1 MFVVI
6 IICSQK
12 TCYKGIVIVILTF
25 SSKLDMQN
33 YIDQL
38 NEAQRAPV
46 LQKDGPMIVIA
57 GAGSGKTRVLTLRI
71 AYLMH
76 QGVDAFN
83 ILALTFTNK
92 AAREMKVRIAQIVG
106 SSEAK
111 NLWMGT
117 FHSVFAKIL
126 RAEADKLGYPSNFT
140 IYDSQ
145 DSQRLIGQI
154 IKEMQLDKDIYKPKE
169 ILSRISS
176 YKNSLVTVKAY
187 YNNPELQEAD
197 AMSKR
202 PRIGEIYNNYVER
215 CFKSG
220 AMDFDDLLLK
230 TNELLTRF
238 PDVLSK
244 YQNRFKYILVDEYQD
259 TNHSQYLIVRA
270 LSDRFQ
276 NICVVGDDA
285 QSIYAFR
292 GANINNILNFQKD
305 YEGVQ
310 TYRLEQNYRSSR
322 NIVEAA
328 NSVIDNNK
336 VKLEKVVWTAN
347 DFGPKIKV
355 HRSLTDGEEG
365 RFVAS
370 TIFEEKMQNQK
381 NNSDFA
387 ILYRTN
393 AQSRAME
400 DALRKKDIP
409 YRIYGGLSFYQR
421 KEIKDVLSY
430 LRLVINPKD
439 EEALVRVI
447 NYPARGIG
455 NTTLDK
461 LTIAANHYKRSIF
474 EVVEHI
480 DKIDL
485 KITAGTRN
493 KLSDFSNMI
502 KAFQALE
509 ETMDAYQLTEHI
521 VKKTGLVQEM
531 RKDTTPEGITRMENI
546 EELLNGIKDF
556 IEGQRE
562 VDGARGAL
570 SEFMEDV
577 ALATDLDK
585 DTGDDDRVAL
595 MTIHLAKGLEF
606 PTVFCVGMEEDLFPS
621 AMSMN
626 TRSELEEERRLFY
639 VALTRAEHQAYLT
652 YAQSRYRWGK
662 LVDSDPSRFIE
673 EIKDDYLEY
682 LTPIETNYRY
692 KPTINAD
699 IFGDVDKSKL
709 RLKKP
714 VAGTPPAYVTD
725 NEEPKENR
733 NIRKLKPVD
742 ASPTKTTSLTN
753 GNQLLEVGQ
762 VVMHERFG
770 KGVII
775 NLEGVGAD
783 KKAEIRFDVGGI
795 KKLLLRFAKLQVL

>member
-1 MFVVI
+1 M
-6 IICSQK
+6 QK
-12 TCYKGIVIVILTF
+12 
-25 SSKLDMQN
+25 
-33 YIDQL
+33 YISQL
-38 NEAQRAPV
+38 NDAQQAPV
-46 LQKDGPMIVIA
+46 LQKDGPMIIIA
-57 GAGSGKTRVLTLRI
+57 GAGSGKTRVLTIRI
-71 AYLMH
+71 AYLMSL
-76 QGVDAFN
+76 GVDAFN

-92 AAREMKVRIAQIVG
+92 AAKEMKNRIAAIVG
-106 SSEAK
+106 SAEAK

-117 FHSVFAKIL
+117 FHSVFARIL
-126 RAEADKLGYPSNFT
+126 RSEADKLGYPSNFT
-140 IYDSQ
+140 IYDTQ
-145 DSQRLIGQI
+145 DSVRLISAI
-154 IKEMQLDKDIYKPKE
+154 IKEMQLDREVYKPKQV
-169 ILSRISS
+169 LSRISS

-187 YNNPELQEAD
+187 FNNPELQEAD
-197 AMSKR
+197 AMSKK
-202 PRIGEIYNNYVER
+202 PRLGEIYQNYVDR
-215 CFKSG
+215 CFKAG

-230 TNELLTRF
+230 TNELLNRF
-238 PDVLSK
+238 PEVLAK
-244 YQNRFKYILVDEYQD
+244 YQNRFRYILVDEYQD

-305 YEGVQ
+305 YENVQ
-310 TYRLEQNYRSSR
+310 TYRLEQNYRSTK

-328 NSVIDNNK
+328 NSIIDKNK
-336 VKLEKVVWTAN
+336 TKLDKIVWTAN
-347 DFGPKIKV
+347 DFGTKIKV
-355 HRSLTDGEEG
+355 QRSVTDGEEG

-370 TIFEEKMQNQK
+370 TIWDHKMQNQMT
-381 NNSDFA
+381 NGQFA

-400 DALRKKDIP
+400 DALRKRDIP

-421 KEIKDVLSY
+421 KEIKDVLCY

-455 NTTLDK
+455 DTTLEK

-474 EVVEHI
+474 EVMQNI

-485 KITAGTRN
+485 KLNSGTKA
-493 KLSDFSNMI
+493 KLQDFVTMI
-502 KAFQALE
+502 QSFQVINENQDAFFLA
-509 ETMDAYQLTEHI
+509 DHVA
-521 VKKTGLVQEM
+521 KKTGLVQELK
-531 RKDTTPEGITRMENI
+531 KDATPEGIAKIENI

-562 VDGARGAL
+562 IDGARGAL
-570 SEFMEDV
+570 AEFMQDV

-606 PTVFCVGMEEDLFPS
+606 PYVFVVGMEEDLFPS
-621 AMSMN
+621 AMSMS

-662 LVDSDPSRFIE
+662 LTDCEPSRFIN
-673 EIKDDYLEY
+673 EIDEKYLEY
-682 LTPIETNYRY
+682 ISPPETNYKY
-692 KPTINAD
+692 KPMIDSD

-709 RLKKP
+709 RQFKP
-714 VAGTPPAYVTD
+714 TASAPPKYLNSNETGSSAG
-725 NEEPKENR
+725 
-733 NIRKLKPVD
+733 IRKLKPL
-742 ASPTKTTSLTN
+742 ANPTKTASSNPNLFDGPLTQ
-753 GNQLLEVGQ
+753 GTK
-762 VVMHERFG
+762 VMHERFG
-770 KGVII
+770 RGEVV
-775 NLEGVGAD
+775 NLEGVGGD
-783 KKAEIRFDVGGI
+783 KKAEINFEVGGI
-795 KKLLLRFAKLQVL
+795 KKLLLRFAKLEILE

>member
-1 MFVVI
+1 
-6 IICSQK
+6 
-12 TCYKGIVIVILTF
+12 
-25 SSKLDMQN
+25 MQH
-33 YIDQL
+33 YINQL

-46 LQKDGPMIVIA
+46 LQKDGAMIVIA
-57 GAGSGKTRVLTLRI
+57 GAGSGKTRVLTVRI
-71 AYLMH
+71 ANLMH

-92 AAREMKVRIAQIVG
+92 AAREMKKRIAEIVG
-106 SSEAK
+106 NNEAK

-126 RAEADKLGYPSNFT
+126 RSEAEKLGYPSNFT

-145 DSQRLIGQI
+145 DSLRCLGGI
-154 IKEMQLDKDIYKPKE
+154 IKEMQLDKDIYKPKQ
-169 ILSRISS
+169 ILGRISQ
-176 YKNSLVTVKAY
+176 YKNSLITVRAY
-187 YNNPELQEAD
+187 FNNLELQEAD
-197 AMSKR
+197 AMSKK
-202 PRIGEIYNNYVER
+202 PRMGEIYNNYVER

-230 TNELLTRF
+230 TNELLNRF
-238 PDVLSK
+238 PDVLAK
-244 YQNRFKYILVDEYQD
+244 YQDRFRYILVDEYQD
-259 TNHSQYLIVRA
+259 TNHSQYLIVKA

-305 YEGVQ
+305 YDGVKLF
-310 TYRLEQNYRSSR
+310 RLEQNYRSSK

-328 NSVIDNNK
+328 NNVIDKNK
-336 VKLEKVVWTAN
+336 TKLDKIVWTAN
-347 DFGPKIKV
+347 DDGPKIKV
-355 HRSLTDGEEG
+355 HRSVTDGEEG
-365 RFVAS
+365 RFVAG
-370 TIFEEKMQNQK
+370 TIFEQKMQNQLP
-381 NNSDFA
+381 NSHFA

-400 DALRKKDIP
+400 DALRKRDIP

-455 NTTLDK
+455 DTTVEK
-461 LTIAANHYKRSIF
+461 LTVAANHYKRSIF
-474 EVVEHI
+474 EVMEHI

-485 KITAGTRN
+485 KLNSGTKT
-493 KLSDFSNMI
+493 KLQDFVTMI
-502 KAFQALE
+502 KSFQVINEQQDAF
-509 ETMDAYQLTEHI
+509 TLTDH
-521 VKKTGLVQEM
+521 VTKKTGLVQELK
-531 RKDTTPEGITRMENI
+531 KDATPEGIARIENI

-556 IEGQRE
+556 TEGQKE
-562 VDGARGAL
+562 IDGARGAL
-570 SEFMEDV
+570 AEFMEDV

-606 PTVFCVGMEEDLFPS
+606 PHVFVVGMEEDLFPS

-662 LVDSDPSRFIE
+662 LVDSEPSRFIE
-673 EIKDDYLEY
+673 EINSEYLEY
-682 LTPIETNYRY
+682 MNPIDSGYRY
-692 KPTINAD
+692 KPSMDID

-709 RLKKP
+709 RLAKP
-714 VAGTPPAYVTD
+714 TSGTPSEYIGKNEPNSSINIRRLKPLSSGASTSKNNVTD
-725 NEEPKENR
+725 ANLAVG
-733 NIRKLKPVD
+733 NIVI
-742 ASPTKTTSLTN
+742 
-753 GNQLLEVGQ
+753 
-762 VVMHERFG
+762 HERFG
-770 KGVII
+770 KGEII
-775 NLEGVGAD
+775 GLEGVGAD
-783 KKAEIRFDVGGI
+783 KKAEIRFDVGGL
-795 KKLLLRFAKLQVL
+795 KKLLLRFAKLNVIG